1 MRRILPLLTLAATLA
16 TSSVVGV
23 VAFTGTPASAVS
35 ACPSGMSCGYY
46 TVGGLGSRKSAVR
59 NAGGTTLDL
68 AIAMLETDTMTT
80 NYTYGDGKTGDAA
93 NFGIFKQNW
102 YMIRQAVSQ
111 YSGYE
116 ANEWNAGDALNS
128 DLSWDIQVRH
138 AAQSKWGEDT
148 WFAGHR
154 NGQTGLSNPN
164 TQDIANYRT
173 AVYWIQTQINSSS
186 TYLSDDTRFWVSVPA
201 I

>member
-1 MRRILPLLTLAATLA
+1 LA
-16 TSSVVGV
+16 TTAAVGV
-23 VAFTGTPASAVS
+23 VAFTGTPASAIS

-46 TVGGLGSRKSAVR
+46 TVGGLGASKSAVR
-59 NAGGTTLDL
+59 NAGGTSLDL

-111 YSGYE
+111 YSGYG
-116 ANEWNAGDALNS
+116 ANEWNAGAALNS
-128 DLSWDIQVRH
+128 NLSWDIQVRH
-138 AAQSKWGEDT
+138 AAQSKWGEYT

-173 AVYWIQTQINSSS
+173 AVYWIQSQINSSS
-186 TYLSDDTRFWVSVPA
+186 TYLSDDTRFWVSVPP